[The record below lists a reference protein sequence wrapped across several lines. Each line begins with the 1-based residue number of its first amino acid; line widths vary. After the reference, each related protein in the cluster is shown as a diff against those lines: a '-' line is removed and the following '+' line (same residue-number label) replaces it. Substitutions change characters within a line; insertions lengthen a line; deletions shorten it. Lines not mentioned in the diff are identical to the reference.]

1 MSRASYEVAVV
12 GAGPIGI
19 EVGAVLKRAGVSF
32 IQLERGALAEVISR
46 WPRNTQFFSSPEW
59 IAIAGIPIQTAGQE
73 IVTGETYLAYLRQVV
88 ETLDLPIRTYEGVN
102 KIRQVEEGFLL
113 STQALTGPQEYFV
126 QKVILAQ
133 GDMEFP
139 HKLGI
144 PGEDL
149 PTVNHYFR
157 DPHLYFGKKVTIV
170 GGKNS
175 AVEAALRCW
184 RAGAKVAISYRRQ
197 AIDENR
203 VISRLHLEIDLLIKN
218 GQIDFYPNTVP
229 IAIEPGIIRL
239 KDTLTGE
246 EKNQGTDFVLLTT
259 GFRADQSL
267 LEQLGVNL
275 LEAEQ
280 KPEFNPK
287 TMETNVPGVYVA
299 GTNTGGNQSSYK
311 VFITTCHIH
320 SKRIL
325 AHLRPELPADHPAFA
340 VGNLP
345 GRDYPLSSEDIE

>member
-102 KIRQVEEGFLL
+102 KIRQVEEGFLS

-287 TMETNVPGVYVA
+287 TMETNVPWGIRRW
-299 GTNTGGNQSSYK
+299 NQHRWQPEFVQGLY
-311 VFITTCHIH
+311 H
-320 SKRIL
+320 
-325 AHLRPELPADHPAFA
+325 HLP
-340 VGNLP
+340 
-345 GRDYPLSSEDIE
+345 YS